1 MLLENENMGNYEF
14 EKKVLNS
21 DYNKASFYI
30 PGKEI
35 IIDENSNIKFHPIDD
50 IDDFNYSQDIEEEYL
65 FDEYQL
71 TVDEKN
77 AVHKL
82 ISINNDI
89 AKNNLAAVCIRKEK
103 NIEFLYFL
111 NEIDYLFYKI
121 PLDKYN
127 LIDLSKTKSDG
138 QNTSIEKAILI
149 NL

>member
-21 DYNKASFYI
+21 AYNKASFYI

-50 IDDFNYSQDIEEEYL
+50 IDDFNYGQDIEEEYL

-103 NIEFLYFL
+103 NIEILYFL

-138 QNTSIEKAILI
+138 QNTSIEKAISV

>member
-1 MLLENENMGNYEF
+1 MLLENENMGDYEF

-21 DYNKASFYI
+21 AYNKASFYI

-77 AVHKL
+77 AISHRGQALRKL
-82 ISINNDI
+82 
-89 AKNNLAAVCIRKEK
+89 LAELPTWWKKME
-103 NIEFLYFL
+103 
-111 NEIDYLFYKI
+111 NE
-121 PLDKYN
+121 
-127 LIDLSKTKSDG
+127 
-138 QNTSIEKAILI
+138 
-149 NL
+149 